1 MGYHVQIIRKLNGGI
16 NPIQKKEVENLAE
29 LMPGARIESPSLKS
43 AVLELVVMQNGID
56 ACWLTLQNGVLWS
69 KNPDQSEI
77 KIMIALASKLGA
89 RVRGDNFETYRSAD
103 DTYFDAEDAE
113 DRAKSEL
120 EGRLILNSSKTADL
134 KIKIA
139 IVFIFALVGAFA
151 YFVGSL
157 FEK

>member
-1 MGYHVQIIRKLNGGI
+1 MGYHVLIIRKLNGLTHQ
-16 NPIQKKEVENLAE
+16 IQKQEVEKLVE
-29 LMPGARIESPSLKS
+29 LTPDARIESPSLNS
-43 AVLELVVMQNGID
+43 AVLDLIVMQNGID

-69 KNPDQSEI
+69 KDPEPNEI
-77 KIMIALASKLGA
+77 QIMVALASELGA

-113 DRAKSEL
+113 DRVKSEL
-120 EGRLILNSSKTADL
+120 EGQRILNSSKTEDL

-139 IVFIFALVGAFA
+139 IVIIFSLVGAFA

>member
-1 MGYHVQIIRKLNGGI
+1 MV
-16 NPIQKKEVENLAE
+16 
-29 LMPGARIESPSLKS
+29 
-43 AVLELVVMQNGID
+43 
-56 ACWLTLQNGVLWS
+56 
-69 KNPDQSEI
+69 
-77 KIMIALASKLGA
+77 ALASELGA

-113 DRAKSEL
+113 DRVKSEL
-120 EGRLILNSSKTADL
+120 EGQRILNSSKTEDL

-139 IVFIFALVGAFA
+139 IVIIFSLVGAFA